1 MRDSTRSLPAVTR
14 PWLTPPQY
22 ARELGVKDTT
32 VLSWI
37 RSGELVAI
45 NVAKP
50 GAIRP
55 RFRIHRSEAVAFEQ
69 RRLAGPAP
77 KIQRRRRQPE
87 GIIEFF

>member
-1 MRDSTRSLPAVTR
+1 MAR
-14 PWLTPPQY
+14 PWITPPQY

-37 RSGELVAI
+37 RSGQLVAI
-45 NVAKP
+45 NVAKH
-50 GAIRP
+50 GTTRP

-69 RRLAGPAP
+69 ARAAVPAP
-77 KIQRRRRQPE
+77 KVQRRRRRQPE

>member
-1 MRDSTRSLPAVTR
+1 VPKPPRL
-14 PWLTPPQY
+14 WITPPQY
-22 ARELGVKDTT
+22 AKELAVKDAT

-45 NVAKP
+45 NVANP
-50 GAIRP
+50 GTTRP

-69 RRLAGPAP
+69 RRLASPAP